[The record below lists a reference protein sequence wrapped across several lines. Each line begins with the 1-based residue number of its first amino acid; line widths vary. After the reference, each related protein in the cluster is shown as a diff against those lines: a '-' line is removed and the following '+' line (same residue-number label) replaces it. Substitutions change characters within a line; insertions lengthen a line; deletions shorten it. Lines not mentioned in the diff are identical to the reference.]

1 MTSFFKRLFALFT
14 LSCVFG
20 FHQFKAQTFVYSIP
34 WTPNALVAKNGLN
47 YVVPTI
53 AHEIPSNGVPKF
65 SRVETLKSIN
75 FAANIQLIASE
86 AVEASVVSYFTSVGF
101 QPSENVNITATVTRE
116 GTDPKLSVV
125 CQPFFYKQGSLHRV
139 VSFQVTL
146 SHLPPKPIAKDYA
159 ASSVLEQGNW
169 YKIGV
174 TSDGIYRIDTAL
186 LTSLGISTQGCF
198 IAV

>member
-1 MTSFFKRLFALFT
+1 MTSFFKRLFGLFT
-14 LSCVFG
+14 LSCVIG

-34 WTPNALVAKNGLN
+34 WTPNALVAKNGIN

-116 GTDPKLSVV
+116 CTDPKLSVV
-125 CQPFFYKQGSLHRV
+125 CQPFFL
-139 VSFQVTL
+139 
-146 SHLPPKPIAKDYA
+146 
-159 ASSVLEQGNW
+159 
-169 YKIGV
+169 
-174 TSDGIYRIDTAL
+174 
-186 LTSLGISTQGCF
+186 
-198 IAV
+198 